1 MQKLLNHWLCPIQ
14 ADTDLMQI
22 PKKDLKILWGRAAN
36 RCSICRRELSADKK
50 HGDSSYPIGEQA
62 HIVAENDEG
71 PRGKSILSA
80 KERESY
86 RNLILL
92 CPTHH
97 SEIDKAPE
105 DYPVE
110 RLHMMKQAH
119 EDWVRESLHGFPGWD
134 VPIQEEKYLRDDKE
148 GRIVNFVKEWLD
160 FLAFFDLFYIK
171 IESYLLNSKK
181 NLVDLPRTDILEWHK
196 RRGIL
201 RELLFITGE
210 TNLIV
215 QKFISWDQLK
225 TEDPYLSEWN
235 YETPFSFIL
244 DFINPI
250 AMVNLHG
257 SAVWQ
262 ASGISKDY
270 IEGLSWKY
278 SGVKVLYLKT

>member
-1 MQKLLNHWLCPIQ
+1 
-14 ADTDLMQI
+14 
-22 PKKDLKILWGRAAN
+22 RAAN

-110 RLHMMKQAH
+110 RLHMMKQEH

-148 GRIVNFVKEWLD
+148 VRIVNFVKEWLD

-171 IESYLLNSKK
+171 IESYLLNSK
-181 NLVDLPRTDILEWHK
+181 NSLVDLPRTDILEWHK

-225 TEDPYLSEWN
+225 TEDSYLSEWN

-244 DFINPI
+244 NFINPI

-270 IEGLSWKY
+270 IERLSWKY

>member
-1 MQKLLNHWLCPIQ
+1 ME
-14 ADTDLMQI
+14 I

-36 RCSICRRELSADKK
+36 RCSICRKELSADKK
-50 HGDSSYPIGEQA
+50 HDTMSYPIGEQA
-62 HIVAENDEG
+62 HIVAENEGG
-71 PRGKSILSA
+71 PRGKSILLQ
-80 KERESY
+80 KERASY

-97 SEIDKAPE
+97 TEIDKAPT
-105 DYPVE
+105 DFPIE
-110 RLHMMKQAH
+110 RLHMIKQEH

-148 GRIVNFVKEWLD
+148 VRIVNFVKEWLD
-160 FLAFFDLFYIK
+160 FLAFFDLFYTNIY
-171 IESYLLNSKK
+171 SYLLRSDKK
-181 NLVDLPRTDILEWHK
+181 LNDLPRTDILEWHK

-210 TNLIV
+210 KNLV
-215 QKFISWDQLK
+215 VKKFISWVQLK
-225 TEDPYLSEWN
+225 SEDSYLSEWN

-257 SAVWQ
+257 LAVWN
-262 ASGISKDY
+262 ASGISKEY

-278 SGVKVLYLKT
+278 PGVKMLYLKI